1 MNWIALKM
9 LTGDRAKYLGI
20 VAGVTFAALLIA
32 QQGSICCGLLLRTT
46 STIQDIA
53 DVDIWVTDPNVE
65 FIDELKP
72 LTEND
77 LYRVQGVPGVAWAVR
92 FYKGQG
98 RLKLDVGR
106 REGPGLYQQVI
117 VLGLDDETLVGAPRK
132 MVYGSLAALREPD
145 AVIMDVNGYKY
156 LWPDAPLSS
165 AVGRV
170 FEMNDHRAVIV
181 GLC

>member
-1 MNWIALKM
+1 MSWIALKM

-98 RLKLDVGR
+98 RLKLDVGGDKKR
-106 REGPGLYQQVI
+106 AKYQQSV
-117 VLGLDDETLVGAPRK
+117 VLGLDDSTLVGAPREILL
-132 MVYGSLAALREPD
+132 GTLADLRKPD
-145 AVIMDVNGYKY
+145 AVIIDENGYRY
-156 LWPDAPLSS
+156 L
-165 AVGRV
+165 
-170 FEMNDHRAVIV
+170 
-181 GLC
+181 